1 VSWDPFFTFDWYFAD
16 ASEGDSARCQA
27 LRAKSNET
35 EKLMF
40 LVEADSLVHF
50 ALYEELPRGH
60 PIGELWL
67 ESQTDLLATIYLAYG
82 GFFRQALTVLRAWFE
97 IAVHGV
103 YFSFHYGQPSGRYEQ
118 WRRGQRNAPAR
129 MGEIAKSLEARLG
142 NTFQSIEQSPI
153 YQKLHPIY
161 AFLSQQ
167 THAQGLDIYNLQNGR
182 DNVPRFLPRSFDLW
196 YEKVFEAFNAVIFLY
211 RIFFKSAIR
220 GYLCANPAEKE
231 RSRELAERMRS
242 LLPEFYRLIQD
253 TSYGKGKVMEQT

>member
-1 VSWDPFFTFDWYFAD
+1 VSWDPFFKFDWYFAD
-16 ASEGDSARCQA
+16 ASEGDSARYQA
-27 LRAKSNET
+27 LQAKPDET
-35 EKLMF
+35 RNLMF
-40 LVEADSLVHF
+40 LVEVDSLVHF
-50 ALYEELPRGH
+50 ALWEKLPKGH

-129 MGEIAKSLEARLG
+129 MEDIARSLEAQLG
-142 NTFQSIEQSPI
+142 NTFQCIEQSPT
-153 YQKLHPIY
+153 YQKLQPIY

-167 THAQGLDIYNLQNGR
+167 THAQGLDVYALQDGR
-182 DNVPRFLPRSFDLW
+182 DNVPRFLPHSFDLW
-196 YEKVFEAFNAVIFLY
+196 YEKVFEAFDAVVFLY
-211 RIFFKSAIR
+211 RIFFTSAIHK
-220 GYLCANPAEKE
+220 YLCANPAEKE
-231 RSRELAERMRS
+231 RARDLAGRMRG

-253 TSYGKGKVMEQT
+253 ISDGEVVHRA